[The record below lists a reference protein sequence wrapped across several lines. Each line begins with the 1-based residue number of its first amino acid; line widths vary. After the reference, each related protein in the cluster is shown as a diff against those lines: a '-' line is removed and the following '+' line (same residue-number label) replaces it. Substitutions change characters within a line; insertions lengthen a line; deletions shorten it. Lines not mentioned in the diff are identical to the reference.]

1 MKKLLVIAGFAALL
15 FATACMPIDNPEKKY
30 GLQITAEN
38 LAGTWEGSVD
48 RDRAQ
53 GYYQKWRFKFDG
65 NNYTFWHTYQTSG
78 TINDDVQGIK
88 TVGSKE
94 KGTWACENGNLVLT
108 PSEIYA
114 SFAITSMN
122 PQKYSYYEYNPETME
137 AVQWYQTSS
146 EQIEKGIK
154 EDLEDGTEW
163 YVKKWAIVY
172 LTQTELKL
180 QINREAFILDK
191 K

>member
-30 GLQITAEN
+30 SLQITAEN

-53 GYYQKWRFKFDG
+53 GYYQKWRFKFEG

-94 KGTWACENGNLVLT
+94 KGTWACENGNLVLLGRSSDMMKINGNRVE
-108 PSEIYA
+108 PGEIENVVKRLLNIDWA
-114 SFAITSMN
+114 A
-122 PQKYSYYEYNPETME
+122 
-137 AVQWYQTSS
+137 A
-146 EQIEKGIK
+146 KGI
-154 EDLEDGTEW
+154 EVTLVSAGSPARARTSF
-163 YVKKWAIVY
+163 
-172 LTQTELKL
+172 T
-180 QINREAFILDK
+180 
-191 K
+191 